1 MHIWHQDN
9 SLSPPPICLSL
20 LKLFNLLLEMPLS
33 SGLCEGYSF
42 LTISSLKRSALRLRL
57 LLRLGV
63 LIEGLALRARRSFC
77 CRTRSCSAPK
87 DFDRFGG
94 CFRSPSKPKDF
105 DRFGGLLPLRCKS
118 DDFDLFG
125 GFLSGLP
132 ERPRLRERA
141 LSLESSRDGLRP
153 LLMLL
158 FTGSFWLNDRPRER
172 ALSLDSSRDGR
183 RASAVWLLDLT
194 RFTIL
199 VGLRL
204 FGVPLDSIVELVL
217 LCMVC
222 SHNTDLCRIPCIP
235 R

>member
-1 MHIWHQDN
+1 M
-9 SLSPPPICLSL
+9 
-20 LKLFNLLLEMPLS
+20 
-33 SGLCEGYSF
+33 
-42 LTISSLKRSALRLRL
+42 ISSLKRSALRLRL
-57 LLRLGV
+57 RVFPVGSELFPLRDTCDELLLRPRA

-77 CRTRSCSAPK
+77 CRSRPCSAPK
-87 DFDRFGG
+87 DFDRLGG
-94 CFRSPSKPKDF
+94 CLRSPSKPKDF

-153 LLMLL
+153 LLVLL
-158 FTGSFWLNDRPRER
+158 FKGSFWLADRPRER
-172 ALSLDSSRDGR
+172 ALSFDSSRDGR
-183 RASAVWLLDLT
+183 RESDAWLLDLT

-204 FGVPLDSIVELVL
+204 LGVPLDSIVVFL
-217 LCMVC
+217 LFCRVC
-222 SHNTDLCRIPCIP
+222 CYNQICVVFFASHNRPF
-235 R
+235 